1 MSSEP
6 LASLPDWAGRMLGEE
21 RVGHMGLVDDRDH
34 PRVLPV
40 TFAVH
45 DAALWSPIDT
55 KPKRR
60 EPARLRYLARRPRAT
75 VTVDRYGEDWSELAW
90 VQVLCSVEIVDAA
103 RARDAL
109 AALAAKYDQYRDS
122 PPPGPVLRLVPDRA
136 LCWRAA
142 GDRI

>member
-1 MSSEP
+1 MTSKA
-6 LASLPDWAGRMLGEE
+6 LALLPDWARRMLAEA
-21 RVGHMGLVDDRDH
+21 RVGHLGLLDDHDL

-40 TFAVH
+40 TFALH
-45 DAALWSPIDT
+45 EGALWSAIDT

-75 VTVDRYGEDWSELAW
+75 LTVDRYGEDWSELAW
-90 VQVLCSVEIVDAA
+90 VQVLCSAEIVDAA

-109 AALAAKYDQYRDS
+109 DALAAKYDQYLDS

>member
-6 LASLPDWAGRMLGEE
+6 LASLPDWARRMLAEA
-21 RVGHMGLVDDRDH
+21 RVGHLGLLDDRDH

-40 TFAVH
+40 TYAFH
-45 DAALWSPIDT
+45 EGILWSAIDA

-75 VTVDRYGEDWSELAW
+75 LTVDRYAEDWSSLAW
-90 VQVLCSVEIVDAA
+90 VQVLCSAEILD
-103 RARDAL
+103 RARAL
-109 AALAAKYDQYRDS
+109 AALAALASKYDQYRDL

-142 GDRI
+142 GEAI